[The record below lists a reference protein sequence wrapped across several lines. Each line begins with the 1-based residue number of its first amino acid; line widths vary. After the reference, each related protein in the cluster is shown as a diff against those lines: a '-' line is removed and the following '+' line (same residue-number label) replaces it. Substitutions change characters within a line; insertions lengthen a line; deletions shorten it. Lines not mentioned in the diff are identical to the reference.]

1 MGQNPINVDLARFS
15 QKALPVAKKYDT
27 DGNKTLSPEEYKA
40 FMDFWSKNNTDSP
53 LLMQLHMDTLNEDA
67 YKIAQQCDKDEYKGV
82 LTEDELKEFMDL
94 YEKSGLVQPF
104 KEGTTVKEVLTGEQG
119 RSISS
124 SEGYKDRK
132 PNILN
137 QAKVRERLFTN
148 WLKLDIM
155 EYIGSDKFF
164 HAVGNFEAMQVGA
177 EETVEKVCAGQDQ
190 DKRENCPRPEADYTE
205 DLYANWL
212 GREFAKM
219 YPDKDAHDVFADLA
233 PTGFD
238 VEKSKKSA
246 VKLTFNAAKGSESW
260 LKQKFNEYFNYLKVD
275 YIADRFVQEI
285 KDSF

>member
-1 MGQNPINVDLARFS
+1 MGKNAINVDLARIS
-15 QKALPVAKKYDT
+15 QNALPIAKKYDK

-40 FMDFWSKNNTDSP
+40 FMEFWSKNNTESP
-53 LLMQLHMDTLNEDA
+53 LLMQLHMETLNEET
-67 YKIAQQCDKDEYKGV
+67 YKIAQLCDTDENKGV
-82 LTEDELKEFMDL
+82 LTENELKAFMDK
-94 YEKSGLVQPF
+94 YEESGLEHPF
-104 KEGTTVKEVLTGEQG
+104 KEGTTVKEVLTGKKG
-119 RSISS
+119 SAISS
-124 SEGYKDRK
+124 EEEYKDRK
-132 PNILN
+132 PNVFN

-177 EETVEKVCAGQDQ
+177 EETVKKVCAGQDQ

-233 PTGFD
+233 PKGFN

-246 VKLTFNAAKGSESW
+246 FSLTFKTSKSNEGW
-260 LKQKFNEYFNYLKVD
+260 LKQKFNEYVNYFKVD
-275 YIADRFVQEI
+275 YIADRFKQEI
-285 KDSF
+285 KDSL